1 MGRKDRKKKKLTH
14 TELSEN
20 ERAADK
26 VVKCCI
32 SKDMSHKHR
41 EH

>member
-1 MGRKDRKKKKLTH
+1 MGRKDRKSSH

-20 ERAADK
+20 ERGSLASDK

-32 SKDMSHKHR
+32 SKDICLTNT